1 MSPKPVLFGVLVAG
15 CVASAGA
22 GAWLASRPSA
32 GELAPAAASASASS
46 IASPASATATSA
58 PGVDVAAASAT
69 SPTKTG
75 AAVAET
81 ETVVAP
87 EASKPLTVPKAP
99 ARPVEIER
107 PAPRPVPAAS
117 AIASRDRDTR
127 TPSEPRKKARVQ
139 IDAREATPPP
149 TSASGVPATPASTPS
164 EPQPVVIS
172 AEPSRPLEA
181 PATANPADLEPVVR
195 EKVIEEL
202 VVAANS
208 VLGLELET
216 SLTSETAKIEDRVD
230 ARVTRDV
237 RVGGEVAIPAGTR
250 AQGSV
255 ITADRGGK
263 FKERAR
269 LGIRFH
275 TLVLADGT
283 RLPLKTETV
292 FREGSDPG
300 RESSAKVGGAAVGGA
315 ILGAIL
321 GGRKG
326 AAIGGAVGAA
336 GGTAAVVSGDR
347 SVVSMPAGAS
357 LTVRLSDPVSV
368 IVEK

>member
-1 MSPKPVLFGVLVAG
+1 MSPKTVLFGVLVAG
-15 CVASAGA
+15 CAASAGA
-22 GAWLASRPSA
+22 GAWLASRPATGGS
-32 GELAPAAASASASS
+32 APAAASST
-46 IASPASATATSA
+46 ASPASATATSPA
-58 PGVDVAAASAT
+58 GDDAALAASPVKA
-69 SPTKTG
+69 G

-81 ETVVAP
+81 ETVVGP
-87 EASKPLTVPKAP
+87 EASKPGATPNATPV
-99 ARPVEIER
+99 RPVEIER
-107 PAPRPVPAAS
+107 PAPRPVPAPS
-117 AIASRDRDTR
+117 ATASRGRDRR
-127 TPSEPRKKARVQ
+127 TPSEPRQKPREK
-139 IDAREATPPP
+139 IDVREATPAPVE
-149 TSASGVPATPASTPS
+149 VPAVPAPASTPS
-164 EPQPVVIS
+164 EPQPVV
-172 AEPSRPLEA
+172 EPTRPVEA
-181 PATANPADLEPVVR
+181 PTSGSPVDLEPPVLR
-195 EKVIEEL
+195 EKVLEEL

-208 VLGLELET
+208 VLGLQLET

-250 AQGSV
+250 ALGSV

-275 TLVLADGT
+275 TLVLGDGT

-292 FREGSDPG
+292 FREGNDPTRG
-300 RESSAKVGGAAVGGA
+300 SSAKVGGAAVGGA

-347 SVVSMPAGAS
+347 SVVAMPAGTS

-368 IVEK
+368 TIEK